1 MKSWRLIAT
10 AALVLLTLALS
21 CGKPYQ
27 PYIPDTEL
35 PRMVY
40 MGDDVRNLKTVPGR
54 LYNKQVYVEVTTAE
68 GVAAT
73 GKLLRIGKDD
83 LVVSPGWYYSTEKDS
98 TMKIDIEKVI
108 PKDKV
113 IILKVF

>member
-1 MKSWRLIAT
+1 MRSGRLIGIT
-10 AALVLLTLALS
+10 VLVLLSLVLS

-27 PYIPDTEL
+27 PYMPSTEL

-40 MGDDVRNLKTVPGR
+40 TGDEILNLRTVPGR
-54 LYNKQVYVEVTTAE
+54 MYNKHVYVEVTTAE
-68 GVAAT
+68 GVAER
-73 GKLLRIGKDD
+73 GKLIRLGKED
-83 LVVSPGWYYSTEKDS
+83 LVLSPGWYYSSEKDS
-98 TMKIDIEKVI
+98 TVKIDIEKVI

>member
-1 MKSWRLIAT
+1 MRPGRLIAT
-10 AALVLLTLALS
+10 LALLLLSLVFS

-27 PYIPDTEL
+27 PYVPDTDM

-40 MGDDVRNLKTVPGR
+40 TGDEVRNLKTVPGR
-54 LYNKQVYVEVTTAE
+54 MYNKNVYVEVTTTE
-68 GVAAT
+68 GVAQT
-73 GKLLRIGKDD
+73 GRLIRLSQED
-83 LVVSPGWYYSTEKDS
+83 LVMSPGWYYSTEKDS
-98 TMKIDIEKVI
+98 TVKIDIEKVI

>member
-1 MKSWRLIAT
+1 MRSWRLIVT
-10 AALVLLTLALS
+10 TALVLLGLALS

-27 PYIPDTEL
+27 PYVPDTEL

-40 MGDDVRNLKTVPGR
+40 TGDDVRNLKTVPGR

-68 GVAAT
+68 GVAET
-73 GKLLRIGKDD
+73 GKLISLRKDD
-83 LVVSPGWYYSTEKDS
+83 LVVSPGYYYSTERDS
-98 TMKIDIEKVI
+98 TVKIDIEKVI